1 MKDKGMEGRG
11 ANFRRRNRRT
21 KQYGDI
27 TRRDFLNGTRVAIG
41 ASLLT
46 PWMEAFGAPSAG
58 FQLPADYYPPAKTGL
73 RGSHDGS
80 WETMHARVAGAD
92 WAQAIDTGEHYDLV
106 VVGGGISGLASAYFY
121 RQQKPD
127 ARILIL
133 DNHDDFGGHAKR
145 NEFTIN
151 GRTRIAYGGTESID
165 TPSAYSD
172 IAQQLLRDIGV
183 RVERFYD
190 YYDQRLYDGLD
201 LGYAIAYD
209 SQTYGQRKL
218 ATGYGTV
225 PWEAFAASTPMNE
238 RARADLVRLFTEER
252 DYLPGM
258 DTEAKRALLSRIS
271 YLDFLKDY
279 AKVDDQIL
287 EMYRRWGM
295 SFWCVGMDE
304 VPAIAV
310 QAYGDGGGIP
320 GLKHTVPRVGH
331 RGNEPYIFHFPDG
344 NASVA
349 RLLVRALIPAAVP
362 GSTMEDVVTAR
373 VDYSQ
378 LDRPGS
384 AVRIRLNSTAVHV
397 RHSADARSVETTFVT
412 GTGAH
417 RVRAERTVMACYN
430 SAIPYL
436 CPEMP
441 QAQRE
446 GLAYNVKIPLTYT
459 KVLIDNWRAFADQG
473 IGYVFYTNDFYKQV
487 ELDYPVSLGDYQFG
501 SSPDQPMVLH
511 MCHVPH
517 FQDIQGPE
525 QWRAGRRALLET
537 PFATFEAH
545 VRDQLE
551 QALAAGGFDAQRDIR
566 AITVNRW
573 AHGYSYSPGLL
584 WEPDWP
590 EDSGKPW
597 VVGRQPF
604 GRISIANSD
613 AAASADTNAAI
624 TQAHRAVQEVL

>member
-1 MKDKGMEGRG
+1 M
-11 ANFRRRNRRT
+11 
-21 KQYGDI
+21 
-27 TRRDFLNGTRVAIG
+27 
-41 ASLLT
+41 
-46 PWMEAFGAPSAG
+46 
-58 FQLPADYYPPAKTGL
+58 
-73 RGSHDGS
+73 
-80 WETMHARVAGAD
+80 
-92 WAQAIDTGEHYDLV
+92 
-106 VVGGGISGLASAYFY
+106 
-121 RQQKPD
+121 
-127 ARILIL
+127 
-133 DNHDDFGGHAKR
+133 
-145 NEFTIN
+145 
-151 GRTRIAYGGTESID
+151 
-165 TPSAYSD
+165 
-172 IAQQLLRDIGV
+172 
-183 RVERFYD
+183 
-190 YYDQRLYDGLD
+190 
-201 LGYAIAYD
+201 
-209 SQTYGQRKL
+209 
-218 ATGYGTV
+218 

-258 DTEAKRALLSRIS
+258 DTEAKQALLSRIS

-397 RHSADARSVETTFVT
+397 RHSADARSLETTFVT
-412 GTGAH
+412 GRGAH

-473 IGYVFYTNDFYKQV
+473 MGYVFYTNDFYKQV

-624 TQAHRAVQEVL
+624 TQAHRAVQEIL